1 MNEVVSQKIIET
13 EDFDFDKLKEE
24 VVSGLRTGRPF
35 LGKDGTLTPLIKRLV
50 EASLE
55 GEIEA
60 HVASTKDQA
69 NRRNGKNSKI
79 VKSDSGTFE
88 LETPRDRNGTFEPEI
103 IKKRQTIL
111 NATLDN
117 KILSLYS
124 AGMSYA
130 DVSSH
135 LAEIY
140 GVEVSEATISAITN
154 KLLPLVS
161 EWRNRPL
168 DAIYPIIFLD
178 AMFFKMREEGK
189 VINKALYN
197 ILGISQS
204 GHKEILG
211 FYLADSEGSN
221 FWLGVLNDLKARGVE
236 DILIACV
243 DGLTGFPE
251 AIAASFPK
259 TEVQLCIVHQIRNSI
274 KYISSKDQKSF
285 MVDLKTVYQA
295 DTKNSAEF
303 NLLQLEE
310 KWGKKYPMVIKS
322 WRSKWDNLSA
332 YFKYSCDIRRLIYTT
347 NPIEGFHRQVR
358 KFTKAKGAFTSENA
372 LFKLIYCACQKIK
385 EKWNMPIQNWALT
398 ISQLDIYFPG
408 RLKIELGSDL
418 GADTLG

>member
-1 MNEVVSQKIIET
+1 MKEDILKKVIES
-13 EDFDFDKLKEE
+13 EDFDFESFKED
-24 VVSGLRTGRPF
+24 VISGLKAGRPF
-35 LGKDGTLTPLIKRLV
+35 LGKDGTVTPLLKRLI

-55 GEIEA
+55 GEVES
-60 HVASTKDQA
+60 HVAETKSQS
-69 NRRNGKNSKI
+69 NRRNGKTSKL

-103 IKKRQTIL
+103 VKKRQTIL
-111 NATLDN
+111 NTTLDN

-124 AGMSYA
+124 AGMSYS

-140 GVEVSEATISAITN
+140 DVDISEATISAVTD
-154 KLLPLVS
+154 KLLPIIA

-168 DAIYPIIFLD
+168 EAVYPVVFLD
-178 AMFFKMREEGK
+178 AMFFKMREDGR
-189 VINKALYN
+189 VVNKALYN
-197 ILGISQS
+197 ILGVNQS
-204 GHKEILG
+204 GYKEILG
-211 FYLADSEGSN
+211 FYIADTEGAN

-259 TEVQLCIVHQIRNSI
+259 TEVQLCVVHQIRNSI
-274 KYISSKDQKSF
+274 KYVASKDQKAF

-295 DTKNSAEF
+295 ETKDLAEH
-303 NLLQLEE
+303 NLSELEG
-310 KWGKKYPMVIKS
+310 KWGKKYPMVLKS
-322 WRSKWDNLSA
+322 WYGKWDNLST
-332 YFKYSCDIRRLIYTT
+332 YFKYSQDIRRMIYTT

-358 KFTKAKGAFTSENA
+358 KFTKSKGAFTSENA
-372 LFKLIYCACQKIK
+372 LFKLVYCACQKIK
-385 EKWNMPIQNWALT
+385 EKWNMPLHNWALT

-408 RLKIELGSDL
+408 RIKIELSLDV
-418 GADTLG
+418 GADTVR

>member
-1 MNEVVSQKIIET
+1 MKEDVLKKVT
-13 EDFDFDKLKEE
+13 ESEEFDFESFKEE
-24 VVSGLRTGRPF
+24 VISGLKAGRPF
-35 LGKDGTLTPLIKRLV
+35 LGKDGTVTPLIKRLI

-55 GEIEA
+55 GEIES
-60 HVASTKDQA
+60 HVADTKLQS
-69 NRRNGKNSKI
+69 NRRNGKNSKT

-103 IKKRQTIL
+103 VKKRQTVL

-124 AGMSYA
+124 AGMSYS
-130 DVSSH
+130 DVSGH

-140 GVEVSEATISAITN
+140 GVDVSEATISAVTN

-168 DAIYPIIFLD
+168 DSVYPILFLD
-178 AMFFKMREEGK
+178 AMFFKMRDDGR

-197 ILGISQS
+197 ILGINQS

-211 FYLADSEGSN
+211 FYIADGEGSN
-221 FWLGVLNDLKARGVE
+221 FWLGILNDLKARGVE
-236 DILIACV
+236 DIMIACI

-251 AIAASFPK
+251 AIAASFPSA
-259 TEVQLCIVHQIRNSI
+259 EVQLCVVHQIRNSI
-274 KYISSKDQKSF
+274 KYVASKDQKAF

-295 DTKNSAEF
+295 ETKDLAES
-303 NLLQLEE
+303 NLLNLEE
-310 KWGKKYPMVIKS
+310 KWGKKYPMVLKS
-322 WRSKWDNLSA
+322 WNNKWDNLST
-332 YFKYSCDIRRLIYTT
+332 YFKYSQDIRRMIYTT

-358 KFTKAKGAFTSENA
+358 KFTKSKGAFTSENA
-372 LFKLIYCACQKIK
+372 LFKIVYCACQKIK
-385 EKWNMPIQNWALT
+385 EKWNMPIHNWALI

-408 RLKIELGSDL
+408 RLRIELSSDS
-418 GADTLG
+418 GADTLR